1 MSFPPLLPLQN
12 FINVVQSIMTSN
24 IEQKALLLDITF
36 NLKRIIVSSDR
47 IEQIIYLGDLFKME
61 EYVYH
66 VFKGHDKLKFIQQMY
81 VEVHKYV

>member
-1 MSFPPLLPLQN
+1 MSLPPLLPLQEC
-12 FINVVQSIMTSN
+12 IDVIQSIMASN
-24 IEQKALLLDITF
+24 IEQKALLLDMTF
-36 NLKRIIVSSDR
+36 NLKRVIVSSDR

-81 VEVHKYV
+81 LEVHKYV

>member
-1 MSFPPLLPLQN
+1 MSLLPLLPLQD
-12 FINVVQSIMTSN
+12 FINAIQSIVTSN
-24 IEQKALLLDITF
+24 IERKAVLLHITF

-47 IEQIIYLGDLFKME
+47 VEQIMYLEALFKME

>member
-1 MSFPPLLPLQN
+1 MSLPPLLPLRD
-12 FINVVQSIMTSN
+12 FVNVMQSIVTTN
-24 IEQKALLLDITF
+24 IEQKVLLLDIIF
-36 NLKRIIVSSDR
+36 GLKCIIVSSDR

-66 VFKGHDKLKFIQQMY
+66 VFKGHDKLGFIQQMY

>member
-1 MSFPPLLPLQN
+1 MSLPPLLPLQD
-12 FINVVQSIMTSN
+12 FVNVIQSIMTTN
-24 IEQKALLLDITF
+24 IEQKALLLDIAF
-36 NLKRIIVSSDR
+36 GLKRIIVSSDH

-66 VFKGHDKLKFIQQMY
+66 VFKGHDKLGFIQQMY

>member
-1 MSFPPLLPLQN
+1 MSLPPLLPLQDL
-12 FINVVQSIMTSN
+12 INVIQSIMTSN
-24 IEQKALLLDITF
+24 IEQKALLLDMTF

-66 VFKGHDKLKFIQQMY
+66 VFKGHDKLKFFQQMY